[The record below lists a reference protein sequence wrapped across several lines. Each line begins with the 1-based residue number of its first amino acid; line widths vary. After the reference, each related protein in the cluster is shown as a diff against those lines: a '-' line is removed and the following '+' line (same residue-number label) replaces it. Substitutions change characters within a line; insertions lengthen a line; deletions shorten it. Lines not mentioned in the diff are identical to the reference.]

1 MRYGIETCA
10 AGILNNTDCD
20 SSPTHISDTH
30 AHVRNSVFLL
40 QNMNLTVS
48 HLTQQTLQQ
57 QNATQLHFF
66 YVLLTVH
73 LSIILAT
80 GQLNAQILVF

>member
-1 MRYGIETCA
+1 VQQVL
-10 AGILNNTDCD
+10 LNNTDCD
-20 SSPTHISDTH
+20 NSPTHTPDTH
-30 AHVRNSVFLL
+30 AHVRNTVFLL

-57 QNATQLHFF
+57 QKATQMHFLN
-66 YVLLTVH
+66 VLLTVH